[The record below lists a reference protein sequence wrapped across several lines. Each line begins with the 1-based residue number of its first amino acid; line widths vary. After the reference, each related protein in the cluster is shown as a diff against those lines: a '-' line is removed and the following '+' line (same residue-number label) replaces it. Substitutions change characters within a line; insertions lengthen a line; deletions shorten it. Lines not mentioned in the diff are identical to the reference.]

1 MTVFLI
7 THVNYF
13 FIFLNRSIIYGVKCP
28 DFKSSQMS
36 FQIYMSM
43 QIHTYQHIEYFYHSR
58 KLPGVLIQASSCPPS
73 HSLHLMPR
81 QPLSWILS
89 LQISFICFKL
99 HIKGITRLCLCS
111 FSHCSSCC
119 SCNCTYINFFDFSLL
134 YEIVLL
140 CLLCRWENEGKP
152 SSDPSK
158 VSQLTRRS
166 EVWTQK
172 PRF

>member
-7 THVNYF
+7 AHVNYF

-43 QIHTYQHIEYFYHSR
+43 RIHTYQHIEYFYHSR
-58 KLPGVLIQASSCPPS
+58 KLPRVLIQASSCPPS
-73 HSLHLMPR
+73 HSLDLMPR

-99 HIKGITRLCLCS
+99 HIKGITWLHLSS

-119 SCNCTYINFFDFSLL
+119 SCYCTYINFFLIFHFSM
-134 YEIVLL
+134 
-140 CLLCRWENEGKP
+140 K
-152 SSDPSK
+152 
-158 VSQLTRRS
+158 
-166 EVWTQK
+166 
-172 PRF
+172 